1 MCVYFVRKPSVGN
14 PMKKIFNNFLLSELY
29 VVAFMGY
36 FKDFLTP
43 VSVHVNEMLYLSGI
57 LRVCHLYH
65 EVIYMIFIQKIILI
79 IVCLVQLWFDLFKG
93 IYFNI
98 IRY

>member
-1 MCVYFVRKPSVGN
+1 
-14 PMKKIFNNFLLSELY
+14 MKKIFNNFLLSELY